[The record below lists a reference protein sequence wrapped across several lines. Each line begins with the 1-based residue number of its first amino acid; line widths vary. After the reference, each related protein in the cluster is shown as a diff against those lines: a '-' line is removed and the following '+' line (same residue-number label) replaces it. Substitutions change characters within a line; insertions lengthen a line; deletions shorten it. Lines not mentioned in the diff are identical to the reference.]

1 MAAAKR
7 AIDNA
12 LDAKKRKLFRQRENP
27 VLDFFNRF
35 RRLWPSSRVLLR
47 GRTVGYTEPVN
58 LLSVAERIHRIEYF
72 GRR

>member
-1 MAAAKR
+1 M
-7 AIDNA
+7 
-12 LDAKKRKLFRQRENP
+12 RKSESFFRQRENP

-72 GRR
+72 GRRRVP